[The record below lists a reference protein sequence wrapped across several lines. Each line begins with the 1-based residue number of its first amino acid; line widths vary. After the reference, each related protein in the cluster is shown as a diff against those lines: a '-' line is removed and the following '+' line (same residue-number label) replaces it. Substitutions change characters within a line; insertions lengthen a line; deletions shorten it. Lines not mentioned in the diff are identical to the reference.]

1 MCFAFCDD
9 NKQEHRQ
16 QRSAFPLRCLENV
29 EDGKSV
35 APSLRL
41 MQRIIDAQPEISIN
55 AWTNAV
61 VGGAAR
67 SAGGIGRK
75 DEILET
81 LDKDRSLLKL
91 LVDVSHRWTL
101 SCYALISELWVP
113 AFFGDGSSTSNFCV
127 ILL

>member
-1 MCFAFCDD
+1 MCFSFHDLATKRATYKTDKRLAVRF
-9 NKQEHRQ
+9 
-16 QRSAFPLRCLENV
+16 RCLENV
-29 EDGKSV
+29 EYGKSV

-67 SAGGIGRK
+67 IAGGVGRK

-91 LVDVSHRWTL
+91 LVDVSRPFDAGVLLHVALKYLKLRVFAFIRRW
-101 SCYALISELWVP
+101 
-113 AFFGDGSSTSNFCV
+113 D
-127 ILL
+127 